1 VGDVAV
7 RIRDRFQKQNRNKVT
22 DRSTVDRDGISSR
35 GHRTQISLACLL
47 RQSLGQSRCWHNS
60 IINFSLWNHAP
71 LRSEATVHYEAIL
84 LGLRKLGDIAV
95 QTCILHIDSKVV
107 AGPLE
112 KECIVRE
119 PTLERYLALVRR
131 MESYFKGFT
140 VVHIE
145 RNKNSEADELAK
157 AVACN
162 TLLSADVFFQVL

>member
-1 VGDVAV
+1 
-7 RIRDRFQKQNRNKVT
+7 
-22 DRSTVDRDGISSR
+22 
-35 GHRTQISLACLL
+35 
-47 RQSLGQSRCWHNS
+47 
-60 IINFSLWNHAP
+60 
-71 LRSEATVHYEAIL
+71 